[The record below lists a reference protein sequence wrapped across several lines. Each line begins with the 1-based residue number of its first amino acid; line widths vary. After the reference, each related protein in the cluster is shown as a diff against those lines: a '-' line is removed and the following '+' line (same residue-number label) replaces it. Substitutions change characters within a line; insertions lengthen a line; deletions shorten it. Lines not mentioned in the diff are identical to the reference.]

1 MSKSTALL
9 LAIVISLPVKGAEN
23 SLAWPRFRGPD
34 GSGIAT
40 DGKPPIDIGPDKN
53 VKWKVSVPGGLSSP
67 IIAGDKLYCIAADGE
82 IVAIAADKEFKL
94 LGRSALGES
103 SSATPIVHRGN
114 LILRGESSLASLPA
128 TGKQ

>member
-1 MSKSTALL
+1 MSKPTALL
-9 LAIVISLPVKGAEN
+9 LAIVICLPVKGAEK

-67 IIAGDKLYCIAADGE
+67 IIAGDKLVLTALDHGELYTIAYRRSDGSE
-82 IVAIAADKEFKL
+82 VW
-94 LGRSALGES
+94 RSKAPALQLE
-103 SSATPIVHRGN
+103 
-114 LILRGESSLASLPA
+114 
-128 TGKQ
+128 